1 MSWNSMLN
9 ECIKLKEDYTKHFG
23 ISLDTDFKL
32 MIEEMKKNK
41 LPYNEIFD
49 QVQINQCGS
58 MVLIRYGLHEM
69 GRGMWEDKNSPLREA
84 RSLVFD
90 ITTEELVLTPFRKFF
105 NLNEV
110 EENSIENIEKEI
122 AECEKF
128 EVSEKMDG
136 SMQSFRYYDGRIIG
150 SGSMALDPR
159 NSFRLEEGYQLL
171 TDNHKELITSMPT
184 LTFIFEYISEK
195 DKHVVPYNYEEQK
208 GLYLIGMR
216 SVIDGEEYPYEAIK
230 EVSEEFDIPC
240 CKVYQYDTLQE
251 VLEHLDKMTV
261 KDGEGFVLNI
271 DGHKVKLKCE
281 DYLQLHRLD
290 DKLSSPN
297 VIIKAFADGTFDD
310 LYANMSPLMKE
321 KNKETIDIIEKY
333 IKEMNNKINL
343 YSGLVDKYED
353 DLIEKYGVDF
363 LLENSGIFDK
373 KLHKYVNEKV
383 PQDVRECIRMEFLL
397 NKTYNILKS
406 RSGKY
411 KKFNEIEKW
420 VKENCKES

>member
-9 ECIKLKEDYTKHFG
+9 ECIKLKKDYIKHFG

-32 MIEEMKKNK
+32 MIEMMKKHM

-90 ITTEELVLTPFRKFF
+90 IMTEELVLTPFRKFF

-122 AECEKF
+122 IECERF

-136 SMQSFRYYDGRIIG
+136 SMQSYRYYNGRIIG

-171 TDNHKELITSMPT
+171 TDNYKKMIESMPT
-184 LTFIFEYISEK
+184 ITFIFEYISEK
-195 DKHVVPYNYEEQK
+195 DKHVVPYDYNTQK

-240 CKVYQYDTLQE
+240 CKIYQYNTLQE

-261 KDGEGFVLNI
+261 EDGEGFVLNI
-271 DGHKVKLKCE
+271 DGHKIKLKCE

-297 VIIKAFADGTFDD
+297 VIIEAYANRTIDD
-310 LYANMSPLMKE
+310 LYANMTPLMKK
-321 KNKETIDIIEKY
+321 KNKYVIDTIEKFMY
-333 IKEMNNKINL
+333 KMRHKIDMNLDEVNMMVRL
-343 YSGLVDKYED
+343 DGTE
-353 DLIEKYGVDF
+353 E
-363 LLENSGIFDK
+363 ENNK
-373 KLHKYVNEKV
+373 KLHKFINEFVDK
-383 PQDVRECIRMEFLL
+383 DVREYVRAIYLGRE
-397 NKTYNILKS
+397 YNILKS
-406 RSGKY
+406 RGGAY
-411 KKFNEIEKW
+411 RKFGEIRKW
-420 VKENCKES
+420 VEENCKEC

>member
-9 ECIKLKEDYTKHFG
+9 ECIKLKKDYIKHFG

-32 MIEEMKKNK
+32 MIEMMKKHM

-58 MVLIRYGLHEM
+58 MVLIRYELKNINS
-69 GRGMWEDKNSPLREA
+69 RGMWEDKNSPLREA

-90 ITTEELVLTPFRKFF
+90 IMTEELVLTPFRKFF

-122 AECEKF
+122 IECERF

-136 SMQSFRYYDGRIIG
+136 SMQSYRYYNGRIIG

-171 TDNHKELITSMPT
+171 TDNYKKMIELMPT
-184 LTFIFEYISEK
+184 ITFIFEYISEK
-195 DKHVVPYNYEEQK
+195 DKHVVPYDYDTQK

-230 EVSEEFDIPC
+230 EVSEEFNIPC
-240 CKVYQYDTLQE
+240 CKIYQYNTLQE

-261 KDGEGFVLNI
+261 EDGEGFVLNI
-271 DGHKVKLKCE
+271 DGHKIKLKCE

-297 VIIKAFADGTFDD
+297 VIIEAYANGTIDD

-321 KNKETIDIIEKY
+321 KNKDVIDTIEKFIY
-333 IKEMNNKINL
+333 KMRHKIDMNLDEVNMMVRFEGNEKNNKRLHMFINEF
-343 YSGLVDKYED
+343 VDK
-353 DLIEKYGVDF
+353 
-363 LLENSGIFDK
+363 
-373 KLHKYVNEKV
+373 
-383 PQDVRECIRMEFLL
+383 DVREYVRAIYLGRE
-397 NKTYNILKS
+397 YNILKS
-406 RSGKY
+406 RGGAY
-411 KKFNEIEKW
+411 RKFGEIRKW
-420 VKENCKES
+420 VDENCKEC

>member
-1 MSWNSMLN
+1 MSWNQMLN

-32 MIEEMKKNK
+32 MIEMMKKHM

-90 ITTEELVLTPFRKFF
+90 IMTEELVLTPFRKFF

-122 AECEKF
+122 IECERF

-136 SMQSFRYYDGRIIG
+136 SMQSYRYYNGRIIG

-171 TDNHKELITSMPT
+171 TDNHKKMIQSMPT
-184 LTFIFEYISEK
+184 ITFIFEYISEK
-195 DKHVVPYNYEEQK
+195 DKHVVPYDYDTQK

-240 CKVYQYDTLQE
+240 CKIYQYNTLQE

-271 DGHKVKLKCE
+271 DGHKIKLKCE

-297 VIIKAFADGTFDD
+297 VIIEAYANGTIDD

-321 KNKETIDIIEKY
+321 KNKDVIDTIEKFIY
-333 IKEMNNKINL
+333 KMRHKIDMNLDEVNMMVRL
-343 YSGLVDKYED
+343 DGTE
-353 DLIEKYGVDF
+353 E
-363 LLENSGIFDK
+363 ENNK
-373 KLHKYVNEKV
+373 KLHKFINEFVDK
-383 PQDVRECIRMEFLL
+383 DVREYVRMTYLGRE
-397 NKTYNILKS
+397 YNIFKS

-411 KKFNEIEKW
+411 RKIEEIRKW
-420 VKENCKES
+420 VDKN

>member
-1 MSWNSMLN
+1 MSWNPMFD

-23 ISLDTDFKL
+23 ISLDIDFKL
-32 MIEEMKKNK
+32 MIEMMKKHM

-90 ITTEELVLTPFRKFF
+90 IMTEELVLTPFRKFF

-122 AECEKF
+122 AECEIF

-136 SMQSFRYYDGRIIG
+136 SMQSYRYYNGRIIG

-159 NSFRLEEGYQLL
+159 NSFRLEEGFEML
-171 TDNHKELITSMPT
+171 TENHKRMLEDFPT
-184 LTFIFEYISEK
+184 VTFIFEYISEK
-195 DKHVVPYNYEEQK
+195 DKHVVPYDYSKKK

-216 SVIDGEEYPYEAIK
+216 SVIDGEEYPYEVIK
-230 EVSEEFDIPC
+230 EVSEAFDIPC

-321 KNKETIDIIEKY
+321 KNKDVIDIIEKY
-333 IKEMNNKINL
+333 MNNMYNKIKLNRE
-343 YSGLVDKYED
+343 LVDDYIIS
-353 DLIEKYGVDF
+353 LIDFNGIDF
-363 LLENSGIFDK
+363 LLENPIDVN
-373 KLHKYVNEKV
+373 KYVHKFINKRIDR
-383 PQDVRECIRMEFLL
+383 DVREYVRIDYLGRE
-397 NKTYNILKS
+397 YNIFKS
-406 RSGKY
+406 HGGKY
-411 KKFNEIEKW
+411 IKFNEIRKW
-420 VKENCKES
+420 VDEN

>member
-9 ECIKLKEDYTKHFG
+9 ECIKLKKDYTKHFG

-32 MIEEMKKNK
+32 MIEMMKKHM

-90 ITTEELVLTPFRKFF
+90 IITEELVLTPFRKFF

-122 AECEKF
+122 IECKRF

-136 SMQSFRYYDGRIIG
+136 SMQSYRYYNGRIIG

-171 TDNHKELITSMPT
+171 TDNHKKMIQSMPT
-184 LTFIFEYISEK
+184 ITFIFEYISEK
-195 DKHVVPYNYEEQK
+195 DKHVVPYDYDTQK

-240 CKVYQYDTLQE
+240 CKIYQYNTLQE

-261 KDGEGFVLNI
+261 EDGEGFVLNI
-271 DGHKVKLKCE
+271 DGHKIKLKCE

-297 VIIKAFADGTFDD
+297 VIIEAYANGTIDD

-321 KNKETIDIIEKY
+321 KNKDIIETVEKFIDGIHDKIDTGKLLVKY
-333 IKEMNNKINL
+333 YESNELYKDNNEIHKFINEF
-343 YSGLVDKYED
+343 VDK
-353 DLIEKYGVDF
+353 
-363 LLENSGIFDK
+363 
-373 KLHKYVNEKV
+373 
-383 PQDVRECIRMEFLL
+383 DVREYVRAIYLGRE
-397 NKTYNILKS
+397 YNILKS
-406 RSGKY
+406 RGGAY
-411 KKFNEIEKW
+411 RKFGEIRKW
-420 VKENCKES
+420 VEENCKEC

>member
-1 MSWNSMLN
+1 MSWNPMFD
-9 ECIKLKEDYTKHFG
+9 ECIKLKEDYTKYFG

-32 MIEEMKKNK
+32 MIEMMKKHM

-90 ITTEELVLTPFRKFF
+90 IMTEELVLTPFRKFF

-122 AECEKF
+122 IECKRF

-136 SMQSFRYYDGRIIG
+136 SMQSYRYYNGRIIG

-171 TDNHKELITSMPT
+171 TDNYKKMIKSIPT
-184 LTFIFEYISEK
+184 ITFIFEYISEK
-195 DKHVVPYNYEEQK
+195 DKHVVPYDYDTQK

-216 SVIDGEEYPYEAIK
+216 NVIDGEEYPYETIK
-230 EVSEEFDIPC
+230 EVSEVFNVPC
-240 CKVYQYDTLQE
+240 CKIYQYDTLQE
-251 VLEHLDKMTV
+251 VLEHLNKMTV

-271 DGHKVKLKCE
+271 DGHKIKLKCE
-281 DYLQLHRLD
+281 DYLQLHRL
-290 DKLSSPN
+290 SSPN
-297 VIIKAFADGTFDD
+297 VIIQAYAEGTIDD
-310 LYANMSPLMKE
+310 LYANMTPLMKE
-321 KNKETIDIIEKY
+321 KNKDIMDTIEKFMY
-333 IKEMNNKINL
+333 KMKHKINMNL
-343 YSGLVDKYED
+343 DEIDMMVRFDGTE
-353 DLIEKYGVDF
+353 E
-363 LLENSGIFDK
+363 ENNK
-373 KLHKYVNEKV
+373 KLHKFINEFVDK
-383 PQDVRECIRMEFLL
+383 DVREYVRM
-397 NKTYNILKS
+397 TYLGREYNVLKS
-406 RSGKY
+406 RGGKY
-411 KKFNEIEKW
+411 RKIEEIRKW
-420 VKENCKES
+420 VDKN

>member
-1 MSWNSMLN
+1 MSWNPMFD

-23 ISLDTDFKL
+23 ISLDINFKL
-32 MIEEMKKNK
+32 MIEMMKKHM

-90 ITTEELVLTPFRKFF
+90 VMTEELVLTPFRKFF

-122 AECEKF
+122 IECKRF

-136 SMQSFRYYDGRIIG
+136 SMQSYRYYNGRIIG

-171 TDNHKELITSMPT
+171 TDNYKKMIKSMPT
-184 LTFIFEYISEK
+184 VTFIFEYISEK
-195 DKHVVPYNYEEQK
+195 DKHVVPYDYSKKK
-208 GLYLIGMR
+208 GLYLIGAR
-216 SVIDGEEYPYEAIK
+216 SVIDGEEYSYNVIK
-230 EVSEEFDIPC
+230 DISSCYGIPC
-240 CKVYQYDTLQE
+240 CKTYQYNTLSE
-251 VLEHLDKMTV
+251 VLEHLNKMTV

-271 DGHKVKLKCE
+271 DGHKIKLKCE

-297 VIIKAFADGTFDD
+297 VLIQAYAEGTIDD
-310 LYANMSPLMKE
+310 LYANMTPLMKK
-321 KNKETIDIIEKY
+321 KNKDVMDTIEKFMY
-333 IKEMNNKINL
+333 KMRHKIDMNLDEVNMMVKFD
-343 YSGLVDKYED
+343 GTE
-353 DLIEKYGVDF
+353 E
-363 LLENSGIFDK
+363 ENNK
-373 KLHKYVNEKV
+373 KLHKFINEFVDK
-383 PQDVRECIRMEFLL
+383 DVREYVRMTYLGRE
-397 NKTYNILKS
+397 YNILKS
-406 RSGKY
+406 RGGRYIKIE
-411 KKFNEIEKW
+411 EIRKW
-420 VKENCKES
+420 VDKN

>member
-9 ECIKLKEDYTKHFG
+9 ECIKLKKDYIKHFG

-32 MIEEMKKNK
+32 MIEMMKKYM

-90 ITTEELVLTPFRKFF
+90 VMTEELVLTPFRKFF

-122 AECEKF
+122 IECKRF

-136 SMQSFRYYDGRIIG
+136 SMQSYRYYNGRIIG

-171 TDNHKELITSMPT
+171 TDNHKKMIQSMPT
-184 LTFIFEYISEK
+184 ITFIFEYISEK
-195 DKHVVPYNYEEQK
+195 DKHVVPYDYDTQK

-240 CKVYQYDTLQE
+240 CKIYQYNTLQE

-261 KDGEGFVLNI
+261 EDGEGFVLNI
-271 DGHKVKLKCE
+271 DGHKIKLKCE

-297 VIIKAFADGTFDD
+297 VIIEAYANGTIDD

-321 KNKETIDIIEKY
+321 KNKDVIDTIEKFIY
-333 IKEMNNKINL
+333 KMRHKIDMNLDEVNMMVRL
-343 YSGLVDKYED
+343 DGTE
-353 DLIEKYGVDF
+353 E
-363 LLENSGIFDK
+363 ENNK
-373 KLHKYVNEKV
+373 KLHKFINEFVDK
-383 PQDVRECIRMEFLL
+383 DVREYVRAIYLGRE
-397 NKTYNILKS
+397 YNILKS
-406 RSGKY
+406 RGGAY
-411 KKFNEIEKW
+411 RKFGEIRKW
-420 VKENCKES
+420 VKENCKEC

>member
-1 MSWNSMLN
+1 MSWNPMFD

-23 ISLDTDFKL
+23 ISLDIDFKL
-32 MIEEMKKNK
+32 MIEMMKKHM

-90 ITTEELVLTPFRKFF
+90 VMTEELVLTPFRKFF

-122 AECEKF
+122 IECKRF

-136 SMQSFRYYDGRIIG
+136 SMQSYRYYNGRIIG

-171 TDNHKELITSMPT
+171 TDNYKKMIKSMPIV
-184 LTFIFEYISEK
+184 TFIFEYISEK
-195 DKHVVPYNYEEQK
+195 DKHVVPYDYDTQK

-216 SVIDGEEYPYEAIK
+216 NVIDGEEYPYETIK
-230 EVSEEFDIPC
+230 EVSEAFNVPC
-240 CKVYQYDTLQE
+240 CKIYQYDTLQE
-251 VLEHLDKMTV
+251 VLEHLNKMTV

-271 DGHKVKLKCE
+271 DGFKLKLKCK

-297 VIIKAFADGTFDD
+297 VLIQAYAEGTIDD
-310 LYANMSPLMKE
+310 LYANMTPLMKE
-321 KNKETIDIIEKY
+321 KNKDIMDVIEKFMY
-333 IKEMNNKINL
+333 KMKHKINMNL
-343 YSGLVDKYED
+343 DEINTMVRFDGTKE
-353 DLIEKYGVDF
+353 
-363 LLENSGIFDK
+363 ENNK
-373 KLHKYVNEKV
+373 KLHKFINEFVDK
-383 PQDVRECIRMEFLL
+383 DVREYVRMTYLGKE
-397 NKTYNILKS
+397 YNILKS
-406 RSGKY
+406 RGGKY
-411 KKFNEIEKW
+411 RKIEEIRKW
-420 VKENCKES
+420 VDKN

>member
-9 ECIKLKEDYTKHFG
+9 ECIKLKKDYTKHFG

-32 MIEEMKKNK
+32 MIEMMKKHM

-90 ITTEELVLTPFRKFF
+90 IMTEELVLTPFRKFF

-122 AECEKF
+122 IECERF

-136 SMQSFRYYDGRIIG
+136 SMQSYRYYNGRIIG

-171 TDNHKELITSMPT
+171 TENYKKMIQSMPT
-184 LTFIFEYISEK
+184 ITFIFEYISEK
-195 DKHVVPYNYEEQK
+195 DKHVVPYDYDTQK

-216 SVIDGEEYPYEAIK
+216 SVIDGEEYPYETIK
-230 EVSEEFDIPC
+230 EVSEVFNVPC
-240 CKVYQYDTLQE
+240 CKIYQYDTLQE
-251 VLEHLDKMTV
+251 VLEHLNKMTV

-271 DGHKVKLKCE
+271 DGHKIKLKCE

-297 VIIKAFADGTFDD
+297 VLIQAYAEGTIDD
-310 LYANMSPLMKE
+310 LYANMTPLMKE
-321 KNKETIDIIEKY
+321 KNKDVIDTIEKFMY
-333 IKEMNNKINL
+333 KMRHKIDMNLDEINTMVRFDGTKEENN
-343 YSGLVDKYED
+343 
-353 DLIEKYGVDF
+353 
-363 LLENSGIFDK
+363 K
-373 KLHKYVNEKV
+373 KLHKFINEFVDK
-383 PQDVRECIRMEFLL
+383 DVREYVRMTYLGKE
-397 NKTYNILKS
+397 YNILKS
-406 RSGKY
+406 RGGRYRKIE
-411 KKFNEIEKW
+411 EIREW
-420 VKENCKES
+420 VDKN

>member
-1 MSWNSMLN
+1 MSWNPMFD
-9 ECIKLKEDYTKHFG
+9 ECIKLKKDYTKYFG
-23 ISLDTDFKL
+23 ISLDIDFKL
-32 MIEEMKKNK
+32 MIEMMKKHM

-90 ITTEELVLTPFRKFF
+90 VMTEELVLTPFRKFF

-122 AECEKF
+122 IECKRF

-136 SMQSFRYYDGRIIG
+136 SMQSYRYYNERIIG

-171 TDNHKELITSMPT
+171 TDNHKKMIKSMPT
-184 LTFIFEYISEK
+184 ITFIFEYISEK
-195 DKHVVPYNYEEQK
+195 DKHVVPYDYDTQK

-216 SVIDGEEYPYEAIK
+216 NVIDGEEYPYETIK
-230 EVSEEFDIPC
+230 EVSEAFNVPC
-240 CKVYQYDTLQE
+240 CKIYQYDTLQE
-251 VLEHLDKMTV
+251 VLEHLNKVTV

-271 DGHKVKLKCE
+271 DGHKIKLKCE

-297 VIIKAFADGTFDD
+297 VLIQAYAEGTIDD
-310 LYANMSPLMKE
+310 LYANMTPLMKE
-321 KNKETIDIIEKY
+321 KNKDVMDTIEKFMY
-333 IKEMNNKINL
+333 KMRHKIDMNLDEVNTMVRL
-343 YSGLVDKYED
+343 DGTE
-353 DLIEKYGVDF
+353 E
-363 LLENSGIFDK
+363 ENNK
-373 KLHKYVNEKV
+373 KLHKFINEFVDK
-383 PQDVRECIRMEFLL
+383 DVREYVRM
-397 NKTYNILKS
+397 TYLGREYNVLKS
-406 RSGKY
+406 RGGKY
-411 KKFNEIEKW
+411 RKIEEIRKW
-420 VKENCKES
+420 VDKN

>member
-1 MSWNSMLN
+1 MSWNPMFD

-23 ISLDTDFKL
+23 ISLDIDFKL
-32 MIEEMKKNK
+32 MIEMMKKHM

-90 ITTEELVLTPFRKFF
+90 IMTEELVLTPFRKFF

-122 AECEKF
+122 IECKRF

-136 SMQSFRYYDGRIIG
+136 SMQSYRYYNGRIIG

-171 TDNHKELITSMPT
+171 TDNHKKMIQSMPT
-184 LTFIFEYISEK
+184 ITFIFEYISEK
-195 DKHVVPYNYEEQK
+195 DKHVVPYDYDTQK

-240 CKVYQYDTLQE
+240 CKIYQYNTLQE

-261 KDGEGFVLNI
+261 EDGEGFVLNI
-271 DGHKVKLKCE
+271 DGHKIKLKCE

-297 VIIKAFADGTFDD
+297 VIIEAYANGTIDD

-321 KNKETIDIIEKY
+321 KNKDIIETVEKFIDGIHDKIDTGKLLVKY
-333 IKEMNNKINL
+333 YESNELYKDNNEIHKFINEF
-343 YSGLVDKYED
+343 VDK
-353 DLIEKYGVDF
+353 
-363 LLENSGIFDK
+363 
-373 KLHKYVNEKV
+373 
-383 PQDVRECIRMEFLL
+383 DVREYVRAIYLGRE
-397 NKTYNILKS
+397 YNILKS
-406 RSGKY
+406 RGGAY
-411 KKFNEIEKW
+411 RKFGEIRKW
-420 VKENCKES
+420 VEENCKEC

>member
-9 ECIKLKEDYTKHFG
+9 ECIKLKKDYIKHFG

-32 MIEEMKKNK
+32 MIEMMKKHM

-90 ITTEELVLTPFRKFF
+90 IMTEELVLTPFRKFF

-110 EENSIENIEKEI
+110 EENSVENIEKEI
-122 AECEKF
+122 IECKKF

-136 SMQSFRYYDGRIIG
+136 SMQSYRYYNGRIIG

-171 TDNHKELITSMPT
+171 TDNYKKMIQSMPT
-184 LTFIFEYISEK
+184 ITFIFEYISEK
-195 DKHVVPYNYEEQK
+195 DKHVVPYDYDTQK

-240 CKVYQYDTLQE
+240 CKIYQYNTLQE

-261 KDGEGFVLNI
+261 EDGEGFVLNI
-271 DGHKVKLKCE
+271 DGHKIKLKCE

-297 VIIKAFADGTFDD
+297 VIIEAYANGTIDD

-321 KNKETIDIIEKY
+321 KNKDVIDTIEKFIY
-333 IKEMNNKINL
+333 KMRHKIDMNLDEVNMMVRL
-343 YSGLVDKYED
+343 DGTE
-353 DLIEKYGVDF
+353 E
-363 LLENSGIFDK
+363 ENNK
-373 KLHKYVNEKV
+373 KLHKFINEFVDK
-383 PQDVRECIRMEFLL
+383 DVREYVRAIYLGRE
-397 NKTYNILKS
+397 YNILKS
-406 RSGKY
+406 RGGAY
-411 KKFNEIEKW
+411 RKFGEIRKW
-420 VKENCKES
+420 VKENCKEY

>member
-1 MSWNSMLN
+1 MSWNPMFD

-23 ISLDTDFKL
+23 ISLDIDFKL
-32 MIEEMKKNK
+32 MIEMMKKHM

-90 ITTEELVLTPFRKFF
+90 IMTEELVLTPFRKFF

-122 AECEKF
+122 IECKRF

-136 SMQSFRYYDGRIIG
+136 SMQSYRYYNGRIIG

-171 TDNHKELITSMPT
+171 TDNYKKMIKLMPT
-184 LTFIFEYISEK
+184 VTFIFEYISEK
-195 DKHVVPYNYEEQK
+195 DKHVVPYDYDTQK

-216 SVIDGEEYPYEAIK
+216 NVIDGEEYPYETIK
-230 EVSEEFDIPC
+230 EVSEAFNVPC
-240 CKVYQYDTLQE
+240 CKIYQYDTLQE
-251 VLEHLDKMTV
+251 VLEHLNKMTV

-271 DGHKVKLKCE
+271 DGHKIKLKCE

-297 VIIKAFADGTFDD
+297 VLIQAYAKGTIDD
-310 LYANMSPLMKE
+310 LYANMTPLMKE
-321 KNKETIDIIEKY
+321 KNKDVMDIIEKFMY
-333 IKEMNNKINL
+333 KMRHKIDMNLDEINTMVRFDGTKEENN
-343 YSGLVDKYED
+343 
-353 DLIEKYGVDF
+353 
-363 LLENSGIFDK
+363 K
-373 KLHKYVNEKV
+373 KLHKFINEFVDK
-383 PQDVRECIRMEFLL
+383 DVREYVRMTYLGKE
-397 NKTYNILKS
+397 YNILKS
-406 RSGKY
+406 RGGRYRKIE
-411 KKFNEIEKW
+411 EIREW
-420 VKENCKES
+420 VDKN

>member
-1 MSWNSMLN
+1 MSWNPMFD

-23 ISLDTDFKL
+23 ISLDIDFKL
-32 MIEEMKKNK
+32 MIEMMKKHM

-58 MVLIRYGLHEM
+58 IVLIRYGLHEM

-90 ITTEELVLTPFRKFF
+90 IMTEELVLTPFRKFF

-122 AECEKF
+122 IECKRF

-136 SMQSFRYYDGRIIG
+136 SMQSYRYYNGRIIG

-171 TDNHKELITSMPT
+171 TDNYKKMIKSMST
-184 LTFIFEYISEK
+184 VTFIFEYISEK
-195 DKHVVPYNYEEQK
+195 DKHIVPYDYKKQK

-216 SVIDGEEYPYEAIK
+216 NVINGEEYPYETIK
-230 EVSEEFDIPC
+230 EVSEAFNVPC
-240 CKVYQYDTLQE
+240 CKIYQYDTLQE
-251 VLEHLDKMTV
+251 VLEHLNKMTV

-271 DGHKVKLKCE
+271 DGHKIKLKCE

-297 VIIKAFADGTFDD
+297 VLIQAYAEGTIDD
-310 LYANMSPLMKE
+310 LYANMTPLMKE
-321 KNKETIDIIEKY
+321 KNKDVMDTIEKFMY
-333 IKEMNNKINL
+333 KMRHKIDMNLDEVNTMVRL
-343 YSGLVDKYED
+343 DGTE
-353 DLIEKYGVDF
+353 E
-363 LLENSGIFDK
+363 ENNK
-373 KLHKYVNEKV
+373 KLHKFINEFVDK
-383 PQDVRECIRMEFLL
+383 DVREYVRMTYLGRE
-397 NKTYNILKS
+397 YNILKS
-406 RSGKY
+406 RGGRYIKIE
-411 KKFNEIEKW
+411 EIRKW
-420 VKENCKES
+420 VDKN